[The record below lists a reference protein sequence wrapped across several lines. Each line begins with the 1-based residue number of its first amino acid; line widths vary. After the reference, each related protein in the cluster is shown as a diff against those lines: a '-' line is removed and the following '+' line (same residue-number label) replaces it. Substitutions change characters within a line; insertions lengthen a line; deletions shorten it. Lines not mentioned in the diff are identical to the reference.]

1 MNFQLVKPVQTADQ
15 YLDTAFRKARE
26 ARVKKEGRLENLV
39 FEKKREM
46 LKVDVVRN
54 YLADRL
60 NRILEDFPSFN
71 HLPLFYNE
79 LVKLTLDYASLKKSL
94 GAVHWAIGKI
104 SQMHRG
110 YISQMA
116 KCEEIKR
123 FRPLREGFYGRIS
136 SVIKQIKAELLYLEK
151 CRHVM
156 KNFPDIKEMPTVCI
170 FGFPN
175 VGKSTLLGKLTASKP
190 EIATYA
196 FTTKTLNVGYFISKE
211 VGKEKNVEKA
221 ADRPVKKVQLID
233 TPGTLN
239 RMEKMNSIELQ
250 AFLAVKHLAN
260 ALVYIFDLTEPY
272 PLKDQEELYHRIKK
286 ETDKPIYIYLSKA
299 DVLDEEKIESFQHKY
314 PTLDLEEIKK
324 LLAKINQ

>member
-15 YLDTAFRKARE
+15 YLDAAFRKARE

-46 LKVDVVRN
+46 LKLDIARN
-54 YLADRL
+54 YLADML

-79 LVKLTLDYASLKKSL
+79 LVKLTLDYSSLKKSL

-104 SQMHRG
+104 STMHKS

-116 KCEEIKR
+116 KCEDIKR

-175 VGKSTLLGKLTASKP
+175 VGKSTLLGKLTPSKP
-190 EIATYA
+190 EIAAYA

-211 VGKEKNVEKA
+211 KGQET
-221 ADRPVKKVQLID
+221 KVQLID

-239 RMEKMNSIELQ
+239 RMEKMNNIELQ

-260 ALVYIFDLTEPY
+260 ALIYIFDLTEPY

-314 PTLDLEEIKK
+314 PTLDLEEVKR
-324 LLAKINQ
+324 LLSHI

>member
-15 YLDTAFRKARE
+15 YLDAAFRKARE

-46 LKVDVVRN
+46 LKLDITRN
-54 YLADRL
+54 YLADML

-79 LVKLTLDYASLKKSL
+79 LVKLTLDYSSLKKSL

-104 SQMHRG
+104 SQMHKS

-116 KCEEIKR
+116 KCEDIKR

-175 VGKSTLLGKLTASKP
+175 VGKSTLLGRLTTSKP
-190 EIATYA
+190 EIAAYA

-211 VGKEKNVEKA
+211 KGQE
-221 ADRPVKKVQLID
+221 KKVQLID

-239 RMEKMNSIELQ
+239 RMEKMNNIELQ

-260 ALVYIFDLTEPY
+260 ALIYIFDLTEPY

-324 LLAKINQ
+324 VLSRI

>member
-15 YLDTAFRKARE
+15 YLDAAFRKARE
-26 ARVKKEGRLENLV
+26 GRVKKEGRLENLV

-46 LKVDVVRN
+46 LKLDIARN
-54 YLADRL
+54 YLADML

-79 LVKLTLDYASLKKSL
+79 LVKLTLDYSSLKKSL
-94 GAVHWAIGKI
+94 GAVHWAIGKV
-104 SQMHRG
+104 SMMHKS

-116 KCEEIKR
+116 KCEDIKR

-156 KNFPDIKEMPTVCI
+156 KTFPDIKEMPTVCI

-175 VGKSTLLGKLTASKP
+175 VGKSTLLGKLTPSKP
-190 EIATYA
+190 EIAAYA

-211 VGKEKNVEKA
+211 KGQE
-221 ADRPVKKVQLID
+221 KKVQLID

-239 RMEKMNSIELQ
+239 RMEKMNNIELQ

-260 ALVYIFDLTEPY
+260 ALIYIFDLTEPY

-314 PTLDLEEIKK
+314 PTLDLEEVKK
-324 LLAKINQ
+324 LLVKINQ

>member
-15 YLDTAFRKARE
+15 YLDAAFRKARE
-26 ARVKKEGRLENLV
+26 GRVKKEGRLENLV

-46 LKVDVVRN
+46 LKLDIARN
-54 YLADRL
+54 YLADML

-79 LVKLTLDYASLKKSL
+79 LVKLTLDYSSLKKSL
-94 GAVHWAIGKI
+94 GAVHWAIGKV
-104 SQMHRG
+104 SMMHKS

-116 KCEEIKR
+116 KCEDIKR

-175 VGKSTLLGKLTASKP
+175 VGKSTLLGKLTTSKP
-190 EIATYA
+190 EIAAYA
-196 FTTKTLNVGYFISKE
+196 FTTKTLNVGYFISE
-211 VGKEKNVEKA
+211 EPGKGKAPEKTG
-221 ADRPVKKVQLID
+221 KKVQLID

-239 RMEKMNSIELQ
+239 RMEKMNNIELQ

-260 ALVYIFDLTEPY
+260 ALIYIFDLTEPY

-314 PTLDLEEIKK
+314 PTLDLDEIKK
-324 LLAKINQ
+324 LLSRI

>member
-15 YLDTAFRKARE
+15 YLDAAFRKARE
-26 ARVKKEGRLENLV
+26 GRVKKEGRLENLV
-39 FEKKREM
+39 FEKKQEM
-46 LKVDVVRN
+46 LKLDIARN
-54 YLADRL
+54 YLADML

-79 LVKLTLDYASLKKSL
+79 LVKLTLDYSSLKKSL
-94 GAVHWAIGKI
+94 GAVHWAIGKV
-104 SQMHRG
+104 SMMHKS

-116 KCEEIKR
+116 KCEDIKR

-175 VGKSTLLGKLTASKP
+175 VGKSTLLGKLTTSKP
-190 EIATYA
+190 EIAAYA

-211 VGKEKNVEKA
+211 KSQE
-221 ADRPVKKVQLID
+221 KKVQLID

-239 RMEKMNSIELQ
+239 RMEKMNNIELQ

-260 ALVYIFDLTEPY
+260 ALIYIFDLTEPY

-314 PTLDLEEIKK
+314 PTLDLEEVKK
-324 LLAKINQ
+324 LLVKINQ